1 MKNYLPIS
9 IVAAISGMITLGSCT
24 QEVLTDDMTASDS
37 RITVMTRGEGELV
50 ASPLRLYIFNSSN
63 QCVAMQALEA
73 NATTFT
79 KALPVGTY
87 EVYALGGADDT
98 RYNLPTSD
106 NATKTSAITLNEGQ
120 SWGDLMAGS
129 ATVTLNNGE
138 TNALTLN
145 LSRKVTLINSI
156 VISGVPAA
164 TTSVSVK
171 ISPLRQSMLLNG
183 TYQGDE
189 GEITI
194 ALTKQSDGTTWKM
207 TSTDNYL
214 LPSVD
219 NPTITITVDNTP
231 FTHTC
236 TTPIEANHKINI
248 EGTYQEP
255 TTSPAEITLSGS
267 INGVAWG
274 SNTDVNFTFGPEE
287 ATTPST
293 PTTEIPAAGSIY
305 NTCYV
310 MKVDGNQVTLLS
322 PSQTKVSITTNES
335 QSSISSSINNQLTNW
350 EKDISNN
357 WRVMNYT
364 EAEYLLNNI
373 SAINQKEIGQKFNTS
388 KYLLTHEEEIYHF
401 NPNGATLNISKEFAS
416 GTNYYLRPVTTI
428 TIQ

>member
-24 QEVLTDDMTASDS
+24 QEVLTDDMSLTDS

-79 KALPVGTY
+79 KTLPVGTY

-106 NATKTSAITLNEGQ
+106 NATKTSAITLNDGQ

-145 LSRKVTLINSI
+145 LSRMVTLINSI

-194 ALTKQSDGTTWKM
+194 ALTKQEDGTTWRM
-207 TSTDNYL
+207 TSEDNYL

-236 TTPIEANHKINI
+236 DTPIEANHKINI

-274 SNTDVNFTFGPEE
+274 SNNDVNFTFGPEE
-287 ATTPST
+287 ASTPST
-293 PTTEIPAAGSIY
+293 PTTIPEEGGSY
-305 NTCYV
+305 LGCYV
-310 MKVDGNQVTLLS
+310 LKVDGNQVTLLS
-322 PSQTKVSITTNES
+322 PSQKQHIVEDNDDAETVSSKISTNL
-335 QSSISSSINNQLTNW
+335 QSWEPSISTNWRLMTKEEASLIRSTYTSINTMSEAKKGIAIGNTFSYYCTDGDAIYQFQPA
-350 EKDISNN
+350 
-357 WRVMNYT
+357 YT
-364 EAEYLLNNI
+364 SFIEGGRN
-373 SAINQKEIGQKFNTS
+373 
-388 KYLLTHEEEIYHF
+388 
-401 NPNGATLNISKEFAS
+401 ATW
-416 GTNYYLRPVTTI
+416 LRPVTTI